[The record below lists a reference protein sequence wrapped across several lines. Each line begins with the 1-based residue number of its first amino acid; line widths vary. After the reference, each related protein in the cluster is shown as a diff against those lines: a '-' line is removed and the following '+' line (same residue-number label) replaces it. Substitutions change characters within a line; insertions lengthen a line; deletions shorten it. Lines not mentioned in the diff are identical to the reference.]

1 MEEPYSRVYA
11 EINLDNIIKNMETM
25 AAGLPSGTGIIGVV
39 KTDGYGHGA
48 VPVAKAIDP
57 FVCGYA
63 VAAVEEGIILRK
75 HKITKPVLILSAIL
89 RSFWIMISGRLSM
102 NIPRRRSFQRLP

>member
-75 HKITKPVLILSAIL
+75 HKITKPVLILGSTHE
-89 RSFWIMISGRLSM
+89 RLSL
-102 NIPRRRSFQRLP
+102 IHI